1 MKYTLKQPL
10 ASSERKFRNMF
21 EYSRDACL
29 LFHDGKFIDCNQAAA
44 DSLHAKSIA
53 DVINIS
59 PWELSPEYQPDGL
72 LSQVKVQMVV
82 DKALETGSNRFEW
95 IHHHL
100 DDGKEFPVE
109 VSLAALPDGV
119 IYVVWHDI
127 SERKRTEA
135 TLRDSEEKYRALVNN
150 LSSGMIVYA
159 PDSSVILSNSMAS
172 TLLGLTKDQM
182 QGRVA
187 MDPDWCFLQE
197 NGTALPLAEYPVN
210 RVLSSGE
217 PMANQVLGIR
227 RPDLAEPVWVQCNA
241 YPVTGADGT
250 LLQVVVSFSDITE
263 RKRDKETIEKR
274 LVSLTQPLDSGS
286 ISFEELFSIN
296 ELQHI
301 QDAFAEATGVAS
313 IITTPDGEPLTK
325 PSNFCRLCN
334 DIIRKSE
341 KGLENCIKSDSVLGK
356 CNPSGP
362 TVQPCMS
369 GGLWDGGASIT
380 VGGRHIANW
389 LIGQVRNEEQDEEKM
404 LEYSDEI
411 DVDRE
416 LFRTAL
422 AEVPTMSKER
432 FDKVALVLF
441 LLANELS
448 LKAYQNIQ
456 QARFIAERKV
466 YERELQQKNAE
477 LERFTY
483 TVSHDL
489 KSPIITIKGF
499 TGSLEKDLLKGNY
512 ERMAGD
518 LKRVSDAADKMNDL
532 LRDLLELST
541 IGRIINT
548 PESVDMN
555 LLVAD
560 VLAQLAGPLK
570 NHRVTV
576 AVQPGLPILFCD
588 RLRMAEVLQNLLEN
602 AIHYMGDQTEPQIQF
617 GMREEA
623 GENIFFVQDNGI
635 GIDEK
640 FHRIIF
646 GLFNKLDAESNGTG
660 VGLALVKRIIEVHGG
675 KVWVESEGEG
685 FGSRFCFTVGSLT
698 APQPV

>member
-95 IHHHL
+95 VHRHL

-127 SERKRTEA
+127 TERKRTEA

-210 RVLSSGE
+210 RVLLSGE

-263 RKRDKETIEKR
+263 RK
-274 LVSLTQPLDSGS
+274 
-286 ISFEELFSIN
+286 
-296 ELQHI
+296 
-301 QDAFAEATGVAS
+301 
-313 IITTPDGEPLTK
+313 
-325 PSNFCRLCN
+325 
-334 DIIRKSE
+334 
-341 KGLENCIKSDSVLGK
+341 
-356 CNPSGP
+356 
-362 TVQPCMS
+362 
-369 GGLWDGGASIT
+369 
-380 VGGRHIANW
+380 
-389 LIGQVRNEEQDEEKM
+389 
-404 LEYSDEI
+404 
-411 DVDRE
+411 
-416 LFRTAL
+416 
-422 AEVPTMSKER
+422 
-432 FDKVALVLF
+432 
-441 LLANELS
+441 
-448 LKAYQNIQ
+448 
-456 QARFIAERKV
+456 V
-466 YERELQQKNAE
+466 YEKELQQKNAE

-541 IGRIINT
+541 IGRIIKT
-548 PESVDMN
+548 PETVDMN
-555 LLVAD
+555 LLAAD

-576 AVQPGLPILFCD
+576 TAHPGLPTLCCD
-588 RLRMAEVLQNLLEN
+588 RRRMAEVLQNLLEN
-602 AIHYMGDQTEPQIQF
+602 AINYMGNQTEPLIQF

-623 GENIFFVQDNGI
+623 GKNIFFVQDNGI

-675 KVWVESEGEG
+675 TVWVESEGEG
-685 FGSRFCFTVGSLT
+685 FGSRFCFTVGG
-698 APQPV
+698 